1 MMDDDGEAYLQDDSF
16 TDFGNASSISLNRS
30 GHARVQ
36 QTYIDT
42 AIQTDDVQVDR
53 PKLRIKKRAS
63 TSQIKSTCAQ
73 LSSVCG
79 ISVETSRKTV
89 QIVGRCLYSHQF
101 YLSAEEQIENEGVEM
116 KTSTYD
122 DHSYVIPLART
133 ILEWKLLQASEIEK
147 DAATALLNKK
157 PEVKAIMHFDS
168 TGRSSIDG
176 EWPSIILRF
185 SDGNE
190 YRLRPIFFAYEDRQQ
205 ITNLFVETLTRMVST
220 LHISLENDSIQASVL
235 WEKIDALMTD
245 AVTKNLEIEETIA
258 KALDSDH
265 IPFHL
270 LCKSHTVEALDKSSL
285 DVLARVEK
293 SVKQQEILE
302 KINPALRSFFR
313 DKKAIAEAGIEAL
326 LSLFTL
332 DKSAKSCSQADLF
345 EFICEREG
353 VSKRVFLYQQR
364 RFAKLGKAASSILQ
378 ARDIMQMVVDE
389 VEGTNQLVEACRIY
403 LASELFI
410 TELECLSYFNHH
422 VTFPFL
428 NCVETSSQADL
439 LMLLPK
445 LHDDLLEKNT
455 ETLKN
460 FIVSTHRLPIPTL
473 SSEVSKKITDMMCI
487 SAAAA
492 VKLQCGREYGFST
505 GKELRATDLSSL
517 APEQLVGLPTN
528 NLVAERDLSKFDR
541 EARVAKSRNRRFRAK
556 NIRNNMMLYQTTKE
570 LKITKMS
577 HKIASI
583 LSNREETWTANQ
595 KERFQQRLQEKL
607 IKCRKAK
614 DYTKKLLNSCKSWGG
629 PCTSVDEL
637 HEILREKAH
646 EQELIVK
653 TEHSYYVHTH
663 KLDKT
668 ARPALCKING
678 ITHEEK
684 LVNLAILLDDDTA
697 SQYTMDDVPTNLD
710 VISALEC
717 TQHQR
722 QWVNQ
727 AILGVNELR
736 VVVWQNCDSKY
747 EWFLAYIKHIEDDKC
762 TVDHLHRAT
771 NSSDCKWK
779 YPSIEDV
786 QEAELDQL
794 LNCSVEGHWYIAPD
808 KRKRLFSVSNITA
821 IDAAFKRHINF

>member
-1 MMDDDGEAYLQDDSF
+1 M
-16 TDFGNASSISLNRS
+16 
-30 GHARVQ
+30 
-36 QTYIDT
+36 
-42 AIQTDDVQVDR
+42 QVDR

-79 ISVETSRKTV
+79 ISVETSRKAV

-122 DHSYVIPLART
+122 DHSYVIPSART
-133 ILEWKLLQASEIEK
+133 I
-147 DAATALLNKK
+147 
-157 PEVKAIMHFDS
+157 
-168 TGRSSIDG
+168 
-176 EWPSIILRF
+176 
-185 SDGNE
+185 
-190 YRLRPIFFAYEDRQQ
+190 
-205 ITNLFVETLTRMVST
+205 
-220 LHISLENDSIQASVL
+220 
-235 WEKIDALMTD
+235 
-245 AVTKNLEIEETIA
+245 
-258 KALDSDH
+258 
-265 IPFHL
+265 
-270 LCKSHTVEALDKSSL
+270 
-285 DVLARVEK
+285 
-293 SVKQQEILE
+293 
-302 KINPALRSFFR
+302 
-313 DKKAIAEAGIEAL
+313 
-326 LSLFTL
+326 
-332 DKSAKSCSQADLF
+332 
-345 EFICEREG
+345 
-353 VSKRVFLYQQR
+353 
-364 RFAKLGKAASSILQ
+364 
-378 ARDIMQMVVDE
+378 
-389 VEGTNQLVEACRIY
+389 
-403 LASELFI
+403 
-410 TELECLSYFNHH
+410 LECLSYFNHH

-445 LHDDLLEKNT
+445 LHEDLLEKNT

-473 SSEVSKKITDMMCI
+473 SSEVSKKIIDMMCI

-505 GKELRATDLSSL
+505 GKELHATDLSSL

-607 IKCRKAK
+607 ITCRKAK

-668 ARPALCKING
+668 ARPALWKING

-697 SQYTMDDVPTNLD
+697 SQYTMDDLPTNLD

-722 QWVNQ
+722 QRVNQ
-727 AILGVNELR
+727 AILGLNELR
-736 VVVWQNCDSKY
+736 VVVWQNCDSKC
-747 EWFLAYIKHIEDDKC
+747 EWFLAYIKHIEDDKY
-762 TVDHLHRAT
+762 TVNHLHRAT

-794 LNCSVEGHWYIAPD
+794 VNCSVEGHWDIAPD